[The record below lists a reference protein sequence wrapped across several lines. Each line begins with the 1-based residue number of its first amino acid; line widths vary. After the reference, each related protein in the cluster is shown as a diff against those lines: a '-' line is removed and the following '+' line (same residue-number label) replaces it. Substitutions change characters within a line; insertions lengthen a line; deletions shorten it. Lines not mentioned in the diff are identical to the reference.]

1 MNLNRR
7 TSRPINTRRSMRRH
21 GVRALT
27 SMPAGR
33 VVPLAA
39 IPLLREDAVRSGR
52 VQFKFEMSETAEIL
66 MNAVYVD
73 VKAYLVPWL
82 AFERFGGSMDILN
95 RSYMGQPPMSGE
107 PVIPFVEKHALGAH
121 GSKALYKYMGLH
133 GKSTDQVN
141 TMYAEAYNLIQ
152 NFRAGNRSPNIP
164 KRTRLDTS
172 LAPAFWR
179 HENFAHIVPDF
190 DQDVIDGE
198 VALNVVASQLP
209 LTGTAALTGSA
220 PVTGI
225 GLTGTAQAGGAR
237 NNVRES
243 TGSTANYTKGWLNFD
258 GTLGSSEAEISIKSL
273 SGGDYPDIRAQL
285 AGNGGVDLA
294 SVFAEMQDNGITIS
308 LSNIELAKK
317 TQAYARIREQYS
329 EHDDEWII
337 DMLMSGLSIPDQALK
352 HPMLLAQSTN
362 VFGMNKR
369 YSTDADALDASAV
382 NGMSVAQ
389 LNLRVP
395 RLATG
400 GIIMIIAEV
409 VPEQMFE
416 RQKDPFFHL
425 PNVAALPDWLRD
437 DLDPEKVVVV
447 KNSYVDT
454 DHATPDGTF
463 GYAPLNH
470 EWSAVRY
477 NIGGK
482 FHRPTT
488 NTTED
493 EDRQRIWA
501 CETVNPTLAADF
513 YLCTNIHQK
522 PFLDTLADPF
532 EAVAVGEFAIEGN
545 TVLGPLLVEAN
556 NNYEAV
562 MDKAPTDRI
571 EKA

>member
-95 RSYMGQPPMSGE
+95 RSYMGQPPMAGE
-107 PVIPFVEKHALGAH
+107 SVIPFVEKHALGAH
-121 GSKALYKYMGLH
+121 GSKPLYKYMGLH

-164 KRTRLDTS
+164 KRSRLDTS

-198 VALNVVASQLP
+198 VALNVVEGQLP
-209 LTGTAALTGSA
+209 LTGALSGKLPVGGIGIETPGSA
-220 PVTGI
+220 GAVPNTRKSDGSAMGPMTGWYNTSAAHTA
-225 GLTGTAQAGGAR
+225 GLSIEQDPARVGYPNIKVDVAG
-237 NNVRES
+237 
-243 TGSTANYTKGWLNFD
+243 AN
-258 GTLGSSEAEISIKSL
+258 L
-273 SGGDYPDIRAQL
+273 SA
-285 AGNGGVDLA
+285 
-294 SVFAEMQDNGITIS
+294 VFAEMQENGITIS
-308 LSNIELAKK
+308 LANIELAKK

-329 EHDDEWII
+329 EHDEEWII

-352 HPMLLAQSTN
+352 HPLLLAQSTN

-562 MDKAPTDRI
+562 MEIAPTDRI